1 MYGKGKDKS
10 SLFEEFS
17 MTHNNASYPLLE
29 VGRIIPA
36 FSLPGPDGMPHSPW
50 DYKQRE
56 HLILLFVQSAT
67 TTEGRGL
74 LRTFASH
81 YTDFREEDCAILA
94 ITADPVL
101 VNLQAQE
108 ELRLPFPLLSD
119 PQGEVIARYTY
130 WDSATRT
137 LMPGIVL
144 ADRYGALYQQAAAKN
159 EAELLSITELLESL
173 QYMNKLCTP

>member
-1 MYGKGKDKS
+1 
-10 SLFEEFS
+10 
-17 MTHNNASYPLLE
+17 MTHSNSSYPLLE
-29 VGRIIPA
+29 PGQIIPA

-74 LRTFASH
+74 LRSFASQ
-81 YTDFREEDCAILA
+81 YTDFREEVCAILA
-94 ITADPVL
+94 ITVDPVI
-101 VNLQAQE
+101 VSLQAQE
-108 ELRLPFPLLSD
+108 ELHLPFPLLSD
-119 PQGEVIARYTY
+119 PQGDVIARYTH

-137 LMPGIVL
+137 LTPGIIL
-144 ADRYGALYQQAAAKN
+144 ADRYGALYQQETANK
-159 EAELLSITELLESL
+159 EAELPSITELLESL